1 MERSEE
7 NRGNTQVQVTINRPI
22 TILHFSDGVEEEIE
36 EENVNNVQNV
46 QKTHEN
52 VNAVSNA

>member
-36 EENVNNVQNV
+36 EEKVNDVQNV

-52 VNAVSNA
+52 VNPVSNA